1 MRIRRFGVVQTAN
14 LAAIVYLVLFAII
27 FVPIGLIGALVGG
40 VIGGNVSAIFFVL
53 VPIFYA
59 VVGWLFVA
67 LGCLLYNL
75 CAGWIGGIEFTLE
88 VAPVTV
94 TPGPATSSTPLS
106 AG

>member
-27 FVPIGLIGALVGG
+27 FVPVGLIGALVGG
-40 VIGGNVSAIFFVL
+40 AIGGNISAIFFVF

-59 VVGWLFVA
+59 VFGWIFVA
-67 LGCLLYNL
+67 AFCLLYNI

-88 VAPVTV
+88 LAPVAVPASAPPV
-94 TPGPATSSTPLS
+94 T
-106 AG
+106 